1 MTRPRLLR
9 LGITSIALCIG
20 AAGLGSVGVAAPAS
34 ATSYDVAGL
43 WLFNEGSG
51 QTAHDLSFSGNRG
64 QLGSTPQADADDPAW
79 LQLPRLLLRR
89 AALRFD
95 GTDYVKVPNSPSLEP
110 DGVTVVARVRAASS
124 PGAFRYVVSKGAL
137 GCENASYGLY
147 TDSAEAL
154 RFYVSDGRDVTLS
167 PAAAADVWDGRWHT
181 VVGSYNGS
189 GVSLWVDGAK
199 VGTTSADVT
208 IGYGLPQDDAF
219 YIGDYGG
226 PCAAT
231 LGFVGDIDG
240 VALIGSSSGSGAGAL
255 VG

>member
-9 LGITSIALCIG
+9 LGITTLCLAIG
-20 AAGLGSVGVAAPAS
+20 GVGLGVAVPAS

-43 WLFNEGSG
+43 WLLNEGSG
-51 QTAHDLSFSGNRG
+51 QVAHDLSFSGNRG
-64 QLGSTPQADADDPAW
+64 QLGSTPQTDANDPAW

-95 GTDYVKVPNSPSLEP
+95 GDDYVKVANAPSLEP
-110 DGVTVVARVRAASS
+110 DGVTVVARVRASGS

-154 RFYVSDGRDVTLS
+154 RFYVSDGWDVTLS
-167 PAAAADVWDGRWHT
+167 PAADADMWDGRWHT
-181 VVGSYNGS
+181 VVGSYDGS
-189 GVSLWVDGAK
+189 GVTLWVDGTK
-199 VGTTSADVT
+199 VGTTAADVT
-208 IGYGLPQDDAF
+208 IRYGLPQDDGL

-226 PCAAT
+226 PCTAT
-231 LGFVGDIDG
+231 LGFVGDVDG
-240 VALIGSSSGSGAGAL
+240 VALIGSHSGSGAGAL